1 MKNRIYLIT
10 GAAGFLGSHVC
21 EELLE
26 RGERVRAL
34 VLNGDKSVKY
44 VPKAV
49 EIVTGDLCDVES
61 LDNFFTVDG
70 DTETVVIHCASMVTV
85 DPAYNQK
92 LMDVNVGGTKNIIDQ
107 CLKHKECRK
116 LVYVSSTG
124 AIPELP
130 KGQKIKEVYQFTPID
145 EKKQVGCY
153 SQSKAIAT
161 QAVLDLSLI
170 HI

>member
-92 LMDVNVGGTKNIIDQ
+92 LMDVNVVVKYTEQSLNNKAFGLFYFLNN
-107 CLKHKECRK
+107 CRIM
-116 LVYVSSTG
+116 L
-124 AIPELP
+124 
-130 KGQKIKEVYQFTPID
+130 
-145 EKKQVGCY
+145 
-153 SQSKAIAT
+153 
-161 QAVLDLSLI
+161 
-170 HI
+170 

>member
-1 MKNRIYLIT
+1 MCIRD
-10 GAAGFLGSHVC
+10 
-21 EELLE
+21 
-26 RGERVRAL
+26 R
-34 VLNGDKSVKY
+34 
-44 VPKAV
+44 
-49 EIVTGDLCDVES
+49 
-61 LDNFFTVDG
+61 
-70 DTETVVIHCASMVTV
+70 VTV

-92 LMDVNVGGTKNIIDQ
+92 LMDVNVGGTENIIDQ

-161 QAVLDLSLI
+161 QAVLDAVNERGLNACIVHPSGILGPKDYAVGQTTGVI
-170 HI
+170 IQIKMCIRDSVKSSPERRTCTRRPGHHVICRPACP